1 MPPLELVGQP
11 ELAIASGAEF
21 YFDGVLRTFSELK
34 VISHMMQMGKVLSCS
49 SWRHCVKKLM

>member
-1 MPPLELVGQP
+1 MPPLELVGLP

-49 SWRHCVKKLM
+49 S